1 MKPIISPVPGALVF
15 LCADGVYT
23 EAPLYVGPF
32 DCGFV
37 RNPRGEGYLCL
48 HYVGE
53 TSVPGVTYSGVW
65 GAVLAKAKFGNHT
78 VVTPSPQPDHP
89 QADYPQADWSKEN
102 QGDAEEAR
110 PQPAIREALCVDS
123 AAKIRWHLNCAAE
136 ISTQYTARPA
146 DDPEGVLAAIGRIEI
161 HTSTIRALCH
171 KMIGSYQKGD

>member
-37 RNPRGEGYLCL
+37 RNPRGEGYLRL

-65 GAVLAKAKFGNHT
+65 GAVLAKAKLGSGT
-78 VVTPSPQPDHP
+78 VVTPVEGKPAPQV
-89 QADYPQADWSKEN
+89 DYPQADWSKDTPCDVAHLRSHIFRI
-102 QGDAEEAR
+102 G
-110 PQPAIREALCVDS
+110 ALAS
-123 AAKIRWHLNCAAE
+123 RCAA
-136 ISTQYTARPA
+136 RA
-146 DDPEGVLAAIGRIEI
+146 DMQPSDVLAALN
-161 HTSTIRALCH
+161 TIDDASFGVRGLCTH
-171 KMIGSYQKGD
+171 IIGSYQKGE